1 MQMKGQSVEPTGY
14 IRGFIGAFIG
24 AIVGIELAR
33 VVVNQT
39 AGVTDVPLISSAIF
53 GTIAGASV
61 LLFFVGSIL
70 VPL

>member
-1 MQMKGQSVEPTGY
+1 MKGQTAEPTGY

-24 AIVGIELAR
+24 AIVGIELAK
-33 VVVNQT
+33 VVVNMT